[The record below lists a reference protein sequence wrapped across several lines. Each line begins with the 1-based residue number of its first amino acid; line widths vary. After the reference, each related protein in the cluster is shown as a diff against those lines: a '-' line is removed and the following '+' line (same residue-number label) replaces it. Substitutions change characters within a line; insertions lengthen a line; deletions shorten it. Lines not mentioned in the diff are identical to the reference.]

1 MNSTELNK
9 LFDEAFENAQ
19 LIPQSSVPIDM
30 QLILYGLYKQATSN
44 DSDRFFFRQ
53 DSQNIRGAFK
63 LNAWMQVNHLSAD
76 DAKKQYIEIINKLMK
91 ERNL

>member
-1 MNSTELNK
+1 MEKDLDT

-19 LIPQSSVPIDM
+19 LIPQSSVPIDL

-44 DSDRFFFRQ
+44 NSDRFYFRQ
-53 DSQNIRGAFK
+53 ESQNLRSAFK
-63 LNAWMQVNHLSAD
+63 LNAWMQVNHISAEE
-76 DAKKQYIEIINKLMK
+76 AKKQYIEIINKLMK